1 MSMCIIAIKNA
12 KQKPFTEEMV
22 RTMFTNNPDGSGY
35 MTTENGKVSIRKGF
49 MKVEHLLS
57 SLASISP
64 DLPVILHCRI
74 ATHGNVTQGLCHPF
88 PVVSDFSKMRAKKT
102 KCDIGMV
109 HNGIISCADSSH
121 DVSDTMSYIQSV
133 VSPLLSL
140 NEHALQSSAGKSI
153 LATSCGS
160 KLAFLDGKGR
170 ITTIGDFQIYDGYL
184 FSNASYKERVWLP
197 PTKTHFFSYQTGYTS
212 ALYDTYDD
220 GTVMLPLM
228 TLDYDY
234 KIKFSDGSTF
244 AGEPLSYGISGTGGV
259 YSIEADGFTAKH
271 IPNATAHNEITGE
284 AIEFNSEETELY
296 EIW

>member
-1 MSMCIIAIKNA
+1 MCIIAIKNA

-22 RTMFTNNPDGSGY
+22 RTMFTNNPDGAGY
-35 MTTENGKVSIRKGF
+35 MTTENGKVNIRKGF

-57 SLASISP
+57 SLASLSP
-64 DLPVILHCRI
+64 DVPVVLHCRI
-74 ATHGNVTQGLCHPF
+74 ATHGNVVQGLCHPF

-102 KCDIGMV
+102 KCDVGMV

-140 NEHALQSSAGKSI
+140 NEHALQSPAGKSI

-160 KLAFLDGKGR
+160 KLAFLDGRGR
-170 ITTIGDFQIYDGYL
+170 ITTIGDFQVHDGFL
-184 FSNASYKERVWLP
+184 FSNGSYQEKVWLP
-197 PTKTHFFSYQTGYTS
+197 PTKTHFFTHQTGYTS

-220 GTVMLPLM
+220 GTCMIPLM
-228 TLDYDY
+228 VLTDDY
-234 KIKFSDGSTF
+234 KLKSSDGTVIT
-244 AGEPLSYGISGTGGV
+244 GELWGHAISGTGGV
-259 YSIEADGFTAKH
+259 YRIQADGYTAVH
-271 IPNATAHNEITGE
+271 LPNTTACDTFTGE
-284 AIEFNSEETELY
+284 TIAFDSEEAELY